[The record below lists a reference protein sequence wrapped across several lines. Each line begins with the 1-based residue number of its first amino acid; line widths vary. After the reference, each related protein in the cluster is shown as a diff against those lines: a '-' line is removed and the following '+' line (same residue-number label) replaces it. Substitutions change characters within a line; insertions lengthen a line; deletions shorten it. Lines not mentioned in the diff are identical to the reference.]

1 MKTRLALVTPW
12 PPQHTG
18 IADYAFDLAG
28 ALHASDVDVTV
39 FTRETEPKALPGI
52 RIRSV
57 KEDDSLEALQ
67 DFDCIVYQ
75 LGNNTTFH
83 LWMIPLLQR
92 YPGTV
97 HIHDMVMHHIAAWL
111 TWMQDDAEAYIALL
125 EKWYGLKGLSHALES
140 LDSGDYLWESDRVTD
155 FPLYEEYAQY
165 AKTIIVHS
173 GFVLQRVRKAL
184 PDTPSFQVPQLYNIE
199 PRDQNSTTLR
209 KICVMGGV
217 DPQKHLDW
225 ILDALS
231 AIQDSNDL
239 STPIELNIVGA
250 VDPRC
255 AHLEDTARALASDK
269 LSIVFHGR
277 ATESRFQEIFLQ
289 SDLCIALR
297 FPTMGETSAIVM
309 RALQKGIPTIVNN
322 VGWYAELP
330 DNIVKKLPVH
340 NCAEQLRELLE
351 HFIAQPQAFSDWSS
365 ACSHYAKTDLSLD
378 EYGEHYRSI
387 CENPL
392 AMELVTS
399 IQASAL
405 ADCGLSGS
413 GDEDLL
419 LQQILEQG
427 RI

>member
-1 MKTRLALVTPW
+1 MKTSLALVTPW

-18 IADYAFDLAG
+18 IADYAYDLAG
-28 ALHASDVDVTV
+28 ALYTSGVDVTV
-39 FTRETEPKALPGI
+39 FTRETEPRALSGI
-52 RIRSV
+52 RIVSV
-57 KEDDSLEALQ
+57 QNEEPLKALQ

-97 HIHDMVMHHIAAWL
+97 HIHDMVMHHIAAWQ

-140 LDSGDYLWESDRVTD
+140 LDSGNYLWESDRVTD

-199 PRDQNSTTLR
+199 PRAQCATALR

-225 ILDALS
+225 ILEAL
-231 AIQDSNDL
+231 ATIQDRSNFVH
-239 STPIELNIVGA
+239 PIELHIVGA
-250 VDPRC
+250 VDQRC
-255 AHLEDTARALASDK
+255 MHLEETARALASDK

-277 ATESRFQEIFLQ
+277 ATQSQFQDIFLQ

-322 VGWYAELP
+322 IGWYAELP
-330 DNIVKKLPVH
+330 DNIVKKLPIH
-340 NCAEQLRELLE
+340 NCADQLRQLLE
-351 HFIAQPQAFSDWSS
+351 YYIAQPQVFSDWSS
-365 ACSHYAKTDLSLD
+365 DCLHFAKTGLSLTL
-378 EYGEHYRSI
+378 YGEHYRSI
-387 CENPL
+387 CENPQ
-392 AMELVTS
+392 AMELVTN
-399 IQASAL
+399 IQAAAL
-405 ADCGLSGS
+405 ADCGLSGV
-413 GDEDLL
+413 GDEDVL
-419 LQQILEQG
+419 LQQILEQSQ
-427 RI
+427 I